1 MQGHGNW
8 TARGRKEMMLFY
20 IALTL
25 PLIAFGIAADAMLR
39 TWLLG
44 LWFLCAGAVLVSMMW
59 GIEIILNWLWSTWP
73 QMPEP
78 ANPAAAISGTSIAA
92 ICVLAILSGLVA
104 AFCTRDCW
112 KVRFNTERT
121 RI

>member
-1 MQGHGNW
+1 MV
-8 TARGRKEMMLFY
+8 LFY

-25 PLIAFGIAADAMLR
+25 PLIAFAIAADVMVR
-39 TWLLG
+39 TWFIG
-44 LWFLCAGAVLVSMMW
+44 LWFLCAGAVLISMMW

-73 QMPEP
+73 QMPEL
-78 ANPAAAISGTSIAA
+78 ANPAAAIPSTSIVV
-92 ICVLAILSGLVA
+92 ICVLAILSGLIA

-121 RI
+121 RL